1 MAAVSRKEWAVVGT
15 QAGMLGILYIF
26 LYLPIFF
33 IIFVSFVNNTV
44 WPFPPEWTLKWYQ
57 RLTIMSD
64 FHEGF
69 KNSFLLG
76 LGTACISTFF
86 AGIAAIGLLK
96 YRTRWRGILAVIY
109 LSPLFVAG
117 LLIGISTLMFNRN
130 ILGLHGTLTSAILA
144 NSTQAMAFAFLV
156 ILAQLARYDWRMD
169 EAAMVFGARPL
180 RTFWEVTLPTIWPS
194 VFGAFLISFILAF
207 NNLEISFYNL
217 GAIPTLPTIAWGT
230 LRHGIEP
237 ELYALA
243 SVINFLVFLILI
255 ILFFLIRLG
264 FVRLGY
270 REQ

>member
-1 MAAVSRKEWAVVGT
+1 MPAVTRREWAVLFT
-15 QAGMLGILYIF
+15 QGIMLGLLYIF
-26 LYLPIFF
+26 LYFPIFF
-33 IIFVSFVNNTV
+33 IIFVSFVDNTV
-44 WPFPPEWTLKWYQ
+44 WPFPPEWTLKWYD
-57 RLTIMSD
+57 RLRIMSD

-69 KNSFLLG
+69 KNSLLLG
-76 LGTACISTFF
+76 AGTGCLSTVF
-86 AGIAAIGLLK
+86 AASAAIGLLK
-96 YRTRWRGILAVIY
+96 YRTRWRGLLAVLY

-117 LLIGISTLMFNRN
+117 LLIGISTLMFNTN
-130 ILGLHGTLTSAILA
+130 VLGLHGTLGSAILA
-144 NSTQAMAFAFLV
+144 NTTQALSFAFLV

-169 EAAMVFGARPL
+169 EAAMVFGARPA
-180 RTFWEVTLPTIWPS
+180 RCFWEVTLPTIWPA
-194 VFGAFLISFILAF
+194 VLGAFLVSFILAF

-243 SVINFLVFLILI
+243 AIINFLVFLVLLT
-255 ILFFLIRLG
+255 LFFLIRLG